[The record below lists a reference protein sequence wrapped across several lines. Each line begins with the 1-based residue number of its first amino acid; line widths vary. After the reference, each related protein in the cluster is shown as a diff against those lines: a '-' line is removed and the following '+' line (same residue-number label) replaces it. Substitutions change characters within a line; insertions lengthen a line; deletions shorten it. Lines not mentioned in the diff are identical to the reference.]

1 MLFAELVRETFFS
14 CIVIEGTDVHLVT
27 THSIALN
34 PLILVR
40 MVQPL
45 DRRVAFVA
53 FKSARAVLPSLTIL
67 QRLTVLRRILE
78 QVWRASKITR
88 VMRIYATLG
97 VMAVFFCWTPTRFVE
112 EHEEDVALLASVDLI
127 QFLVETGELKQT
139 LGHKV
144 ILDALVLKIAV
155 HRLDKLQVGQRETDQ
170 FIRGFILIQ
179 GDHEWPIESIMTE

>member
-53 FKSARAVLPSLTIL
+53 FKTARAVLPP
-67 QRLTVLRRILE
+67 LTVL
-78 QVWRASKITR
+78 
-88 VMRIYATLG
+88 
-97 VMAVFFCWTPTRFVE
+97 
-112 EHEEDVALLASVDLI
+112 
-127 QFLVETGELKQT
+127 
-139 LGHKV
+139 
-144 ILDALVLKIAV
+144 
-155 HRLDKLQVGQRETDQ
+155 
-170 FIRGFILIQ
+170 
-179 GDHEWPIESIMTE
+179 